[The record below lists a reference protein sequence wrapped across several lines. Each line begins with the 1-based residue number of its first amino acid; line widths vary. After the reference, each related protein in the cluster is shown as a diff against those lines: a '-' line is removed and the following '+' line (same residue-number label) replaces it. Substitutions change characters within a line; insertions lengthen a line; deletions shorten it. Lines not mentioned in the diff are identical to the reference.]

1 MFVPCGDLASDALDT
16 LRNFSRTVPGTP
28 VIPPSPSNTRMCI
41 RSRNPFLS
49 AAYAEVPGLSAIDD
63 HLEFLPYTRV
73 AYSDAIETMFTSRPA
88 VVTPSAAYVEPS
100 LMTWL
105 ATKFVAPL
113 SITIDNLLLIAAIL
127 PLSPVAEPGDPPLFD
142 SSVIVS
148 PTSR

>member
-1 MFVPCGDLASDALDT
+1 ML
-16 LRNFSRTVPGTP
+16 
-28 VIPPSPSNTRMCI
+28 
-41 RSRNPFLS
+41 

-105 ATKFVAPL
+105 AMKFVAPL
-113 SITIDNLLLIAAIL
+113 SMITDSLLLIAAIL
-127 PLSPVAEPGDPPLFD
+127 PLSPVAAPGDPPLFD
-142 SSVIVS
+142 SSVTVS

>member
-1 MFVPCGDLASDALDT
+1 MFDPCGDLASDALDT
-16 LRNFSRTVPGTP
+16 LRNFSRTVPGVP
-28 VIPPSPSNTRMCI
+28 VIPPSPSITRMCI
-41 RSRNPFLS
+41 RSRNPFLL

-105 ATKFVAPL
+105 AIKFVAPC
-113 SITIDNLLLIAAIL
+113 
-127 PLSPVAEPGDPPLFD
+127 PLQQIIFC
-142 SSVIVS
+142 
-148 PTSR
+148 